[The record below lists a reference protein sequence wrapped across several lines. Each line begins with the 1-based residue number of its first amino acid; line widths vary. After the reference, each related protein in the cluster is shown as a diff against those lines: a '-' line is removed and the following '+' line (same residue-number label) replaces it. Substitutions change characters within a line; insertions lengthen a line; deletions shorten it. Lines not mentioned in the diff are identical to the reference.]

1 LALHPPAGGF
11 GAMRWQFIAGIL
23 LAALGGF
30 LVTKYK
36 P

>member
-1 LALHPPAGGF
+1 
-11 GAMRWQFIAGIL
+11 L

-36 P
+36 PESPKKPAQPQTTALKGK